1 MWWLWRKNLCTY
13 IDDDGGDDERRTY
26 VRNMRSRTIW
36 NIREFC
42 SIRKKGKN
50 SKWCVRIWIWFFLSW
65 FWYRC
70 FTISGWKY
78 VCTVHIL
85 YKDIRVAFHTPTHTT
100 KEISARDLF
109 HSLQYHSVFPDKKKN
124 EGNQSLC
131 WNHRQLLCLV
141 CAYEFSLHPIRS
153 IEEK

>member
-1 MWWLWRKNLCTY
+1 MS
-13 IDDDGGDDERRTY
+13 D

-50 SKWCVRIWIWFFLSW
+50 SKWCVRIWILFFLSW

-85 YKDIRVAFHTPTHTT
+85 YKDISLGSLFILPPTQR
-100 KEISARDLF
+100 KEYQRETFYILRNIILF
-109 HSLQYHSVFPDKKKN
+109 FQIIEN

-131 WNHRQLLCLV
+131 WNHHQLLCLV